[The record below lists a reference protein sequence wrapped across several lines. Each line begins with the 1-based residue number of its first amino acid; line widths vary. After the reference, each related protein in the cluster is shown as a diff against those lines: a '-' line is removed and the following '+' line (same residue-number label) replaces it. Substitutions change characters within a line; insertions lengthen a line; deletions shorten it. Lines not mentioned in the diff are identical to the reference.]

1 MFEENR
7 RTKLLTL
14 ALSCLAL
21 FIVLLDMTIVN
32 NALPSIQRQL
42 NTSLS
47 GLQWIIDA
55 YTLVFA
61 SLLLTTGSL
70 SDRQGRKRWFLVGV
84 VVFTAGSALCGLA
97 PNIGVLVAARAL
109 QAVGGAALSPASL
122 SLLTNAF
129 PDPRERAQAIG
140 IWAGVSGLSLSAGP
154 LIGGALVDGP
164 GWRWVFFVN
173 LPVGVVAFIG
183 ALRFV
188 RESVNP
194 RPRRLDLAGQLLGVG
209 TLAALVYALIEGG
222 SHGWTSAPIL
232 TMFTL
237 TALGLAAF
245 LLVEARKEEPM
256 IELRFFR
263 SAAFSGT
270 NLIAFLTFFSLIG
283 FTFFNTLYFQEIRGY
298 SAFEAGLLGLPA
310 TLAIV
315 VMAPLAGRLAGAR
328 GPGLP
333 IAVGTAMAGSALLLL
348 LGLRLDTAYSSIWW
362 IFALFGG
369 GLGLVFAPTAASA
382 ARSGSPCSAP
392 SSAAA
397 SAARSH
403 PRSAPAPAASTAAS
417 RRSPRPSA
425 ASSARRSSPA
435 SMPATC
441 WPSARCWPSP
451 SWPPSAPARRPPRPS
466 PRPRWRRATAAA
478 DPSHG
483 SRARARPGRVVHSC
497 VAALVRAGGE
507 CQTGGGLERR
517 DRR

>member
-21 FIVLLDMTIVN
+21 FVVLLDMTIVN
-32 NALPSIQRQL
+32 NALPSIQRHL
-42 NTSLS
+42 DASLS

-70 SDRQGRKRWFLVGV
+70 SDRQGRKRWFLIGIA
-84 VVFTAGSALCGLA
+84 VFTTGSALCGLA
-97 PNIGVLVAARAL
+97 PNSGFLVAARAL

-122 SLLTNAF
+122 SLLTSAF

-173 LPVGVVAFIG
+173 LPVGLVAFAG

-194 RPRRLDLAGQLLGVG
+194 RPRRLDLAGQLLGIG

-222 SHGWTSAPIL
+222 GHGWTSALIL
-232 TMFTL
+232 TMFAL
-237 TALGLAAF
+237 AALGFAAF
-245 LLVEARKEEPM
+245 LLVEARRKEPM
-256 IELRFFR
+256 IELGLFR

-298 SAFEAGLLGLPA
+298 SAFDAGLLSLPA

-315 VMAPLAGRLAGAR
+315 VMAPLAGRLAAAR

-333 IAVGTAMAGSALLLL
+333 IAAGTAMAGCALLLL
-348 LGLRLDTAYSSIWW
+348 LGMRLDTPYGSIWW
-362 IFALFGG
+362 IFSLFGA

-382 ARSGSPCSAP
+382 VAGMPQSQAGLASGMLNTSRQVGGAVGIALLGAVFSNRFRGALPAEVRARTDGASGGFQAV
-392 SSAAA
+392 
-397 SAARSH
+397 
-403 PRSAPAPAASTAAS
+403 
-417 RRSPRPSA
+417 
-425 ASSARRSSPA
+425 
-435 SMPATC
+435 
-441 WPSARCWPSP
+441 
-451 SWPPSAPARRPPRPS
+451 PPGV
-466 PRPRWRRATAAA
+466 RRAVGEAFVSGIHAGYLLAGGALLVGTLLAITLLGAF
-478 DPSHG
+478 
-483 SRARARPGRVVHSC
+483 RARPASPLAAEPQ
-497 VAALVRAGGE
+497 AALASGDG
-507 CQTGGGLERR
+507 TG
-517 DRR
+517 

>member
-1 MFEENR
+1 MFEDNR

-14 ALSCLAL
+14 GLSCLAL
-21 FIVLLDMTIVN
+21 FVVLLDMTIVN

-42 NTSLS
+42 GASLS
-47 GLQWIIDA
+47 GLQWIVDGYI
-55 YTLVFA
+55 LVFA

-70 SDRQGRKRWFLVGV
+70 SDRQGRKRWFLIGLA
-84 VVFTAGSALCGLA
+84 VFTAGSALCGLA

-122 SLLTNAF
+122 SLLTSAF

-173 LPVGVVAFIG
+173 LPVGVVAFLG

-194 RPRRLDLAGQLLGVG
+194 RPRRLDLAGQVLGVG
-209 TLAALVYALIEGG
+209 TLATLVYALIEGG
-222 SHGWTSAPIL
+222 SHGWTSPLIL
-232 TMFTL
+232 GTFAL
-237 TALGLAAF
+237 AALGLAAF
-245 LLVEARKEEPM
+245 LLVEARQKEPM
-256 IELRFFR
+256 IELRLFR

-270 NLIAFLTFFSLIG
+270 NLIAFLTFFSLVG

-298 SAFEAGLLGLPA
+298 SAFGAGLLGLPA

-333 IAVGTAMAGSALLLL
+333 IAIGTAMAGTALLLL
-348 LGLRLDTAYSSIWW
+348 LGLRLDTSYASIWW
-362 IFALFGG
+362 VFSLFGG

-382 ARSGSPCSAP
+382 VAGL
-392 SSAAA
+392 
-397 SAARSH
+397 
-403 PRSAPAPAASTAAS
+403 PRSQAGLASGILNTSRQVGGAVGIALLGAVFSARFRGALPPAVRERAGGATGGFQAVAPAARHAVGEAFVAGIHAGYLLAGVALLVSTVLAITLLAAF
-417 RRSPRPSA
+417 
-425 ASSARRSSPA
+425 
-435 SMPATC
+435 
-441 WPSARCWPSP
+441 
-451 SWPPSAPARRPPRPS
+451 
-466 PRPRWRRATAAA
+466 
-478 DPSHG
+478 
-483 SRARARPGRVVHSC
+483 RARPAVQPATEPAMASGD
-497 VAALVRAGGE
+497 G
-507 CQTGGGLERR
+507 
-517 DRR
+517 

>member
-1 MFEENR
+1 MFRENR

-32 NALPSIQRQL
+32 NALPSIQRHL
-42 NTSLS
+42 NASLS

-70 SDRQGRKRWFLVGV
+70 SDRQGRKRWFLIGLA
-84 VVFTAGSALCGLA
+84 VFTAGSALCGVA
-97 PNIGVLVAARAL
+97 PNTGMLVAARAL

-122 SLLTNAF
+122 SLLTSVF
-129 PDPRERAQAIG
+129 PEPRERAQAIG

-173 LPVGVVAFIG
+173 LPVGLVAFVG

-194 RPRRLDLAGQLLGVG
+194 QPRRLDLAGQLLGIG
-209 TLAALVYALIEGG
+209 TLATLVYALIEGG
-222 SHGWTSAPIL
+222 SHGWTSGLIL
-232 TMFTL
+232 AMFTL
-237 TALGLAAF
+237 AALGLVAF
-245 LLVEARKEEPM
+245 LLVEARQREPM

-298 SAFEAGLLGLPA
+298 SAFHAGLLGLPA

-333 IAVGTAMAGSALLLL
+333 IAIGTAMAGSALLLL
-348 LGLRLDTAYSSIWW
+348 LGLRLDTAYGSIWW
-362 IFALFGG
+362 VFALFGG

-382 ARSGSPCSAP
+382 VAGLPRSQAGLASGILNTSRQVGGSVGIALLGAVFSDRFRGALPAEVRTRMGGASGGFQTVAPTVRRAVGEAFVAGIHAGYLIAGSALLVGTLLAVTLLAAFRP
-392 SSAAA
+392 GQAAA
-397 SAARSH
+397 AQ
-403 PRSAPAPAASTAAS
+403 PAAEPQTAM
-417 RRSPRPSA
+417 
-425 ASSARRSSPA
+425 ASS
-435 SMPATC
+435 
-441 WPSARCWPSP
+441 
-451 SWPPSAPARRPPRPS
+451 
-466 PRPRWRRATAAA
+466 
-478 DPSHG
+478 DG
-483 SRARARPGRVVHSC
+483 
-497 VAALVRAGGE
+497 
-507 CQTGGGLERR
+507 TG
-517 DRR
+517 

>member
-1 MFEENR
+1 MFKDNR

-14 ALSCLAL
+14 GLSCLAL
-21 FIVLLDMTIVN
+21 FVVLLDTTIVN
-32 NALPSIQRQL
+32 NALPSIQRHFGA
-42 NTSLS
+42 SLS
-47 GLQWIIDA
+47 GLQWIVDA
-55 YTLVFA
+55 YILVFA

-70 SDRQGRKRWFLVGV
+70 SDRQGRKRWFLIGL

-122 SLLTNAF
+122 SLLTSAF

-140 IWAGVSGLSLSAGP
+140 IWSGVSGLSLSAGP

-173 LPVGVVAFIG
+173 LPVGVVAFLG

-194 RPRRLDLAGQLLGVG
+194 RPRRFDLAGQLLGIG

-222 SHGWTSAPIL
+222 SRGWTSPLIL
-232 TMFTL
+232 AMFAL
-237 TALGLAAF
+237 AALGLAAF
-245 LLVEARKEEPM
+245 LLVEARQREPM

-298 SAFEAGLLGLPA
+298 SAFHAGLLGLPA
-310 TLAIV
+310 TLSIV
-315 VMAPLAGRLAGAR
+315 VMAPLAGRLAAAR

-333 IAVGTAMAGSALLLL
+333 IAVGTAMAGTALLLL
-348 LGLRLDTAYSSIWW
+348 LGLRLDTAYASVWW
-362 IFALFGG
+362 VFALFGA

-382 ARSGSPCSAP
+382 VAGLPRDQAGLASGILNTSRQVGGAVGIALLGAVFNARFRGALPAGVRDQAGGASGGFQAV
-392 SSAAA
+392 
-397 SAARSH
+397 
-403 PRSAPAPAASTAAS
+403 APAA
-417 RRSPRPSA
+417 
-425 ASSARRSSPA
+425 
-435 SMPATC
+435 
-441 WPSARCWPSP
+441 
-451 SWPPSAPARRPPRPS
+451 
-466 PRPRWRRATAAA
+466 RRAVGDAFVSGIHAGYLLAGVALLVGTLLAVTLLAAF
-478 DPSHG
+478 
-483 SRARARPGRVVHSC
+483 RARPAGQPAAEPAMASGDGGR
-497 VAALVRAGGE
+497 
-507 CQTGGGLERR
+507 
-517 DRR
+517 

>member
-237 TALGLAAF
+237 AALGLAAF

-382 ARSGSPCSAP
+382 VAGL
-392 SSAAA
+392 
-397 SAARSH
+397 
-403 PRSAPAPAASTAAS
+403 
-417 RRSPRPSA
+417 
-425 ASSARRSSPA
+425 
-435 SMPATC
+435 
-441 WPSARCWPSP
+441 
-451 SWPPSAPARRPPRPS
+451 PPSQAGLASGMLNTSRQVGGAVGIALLGAVFSSRFRGALPPEI
-466 PRPRWRRATAAA
+466 
-478 DPSHG
+478 
-483 SRARARPGRVVHSC
+483 RARAGGVNGGFQTIAPTVRRVVGEAFVSGLHAGYLLAGSALL
-497 VAALVRAGGE
+497 VSTLLAVTLLAAFRTRPATPTAEPQAALASSDGSG
-507 CQTGGGLERR
+507 
-517 DRR
+517 